1 MEVSAYLGVIVVAW
15 AAAQGLKYI
24 FAVAK
29 HRRVNVFRQLYLSGN
44 MPSAHTAATVSL
56 VTLVGLREGTD
67 TAIFAVA
74 ALLAAIVMYDSIMV
88 RRSAGEQGLAIGQL
102 IDELKSH
109 IHRPRSAKGHTPLEV
124 VAGAVLGIVIAFVM
138 FLVTK

>member
-1 MEVSAYLGVIVVAW
+1 MNLSAYLAVIVIAW
-15 AAAQGLKYI
+15 VAAQGLKYV

-29 HRRVNVFRQLYLSGN
+29 HRRVDVFRQLYLSGN
-44 MPSAHTAATVSL
+44 MPSAHTAATISL
-56 VTLVGLREGTD
+56 VTLIGLRDGTD
-67 TAIFAVA
+67 TAVFAVA

-102 IDELKSH
+102 IEELKSH

-124 VAGAVLGIVIAFVM
+124 LAGAVLGGCIGVVVFFI
-138 FLVTK
+138 TK